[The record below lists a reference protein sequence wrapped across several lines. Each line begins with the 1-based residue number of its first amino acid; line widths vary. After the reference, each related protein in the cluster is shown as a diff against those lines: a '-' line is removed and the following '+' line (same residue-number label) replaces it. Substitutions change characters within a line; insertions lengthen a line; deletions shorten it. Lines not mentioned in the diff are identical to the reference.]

1 MSYDDV
7 SMVEAIDLARTL
19 PRGSSFRAAI
29 NKNEAWSEEQHR
41 AADVMD
47 ALLVINW
54 RLMGCPDQY
63 KPSPI
68 ERPGDRERSL
78 QARKRAK
85 ASKET
90 IENTKWEDV

>member
-7 SMVEAIDLARTL
+7 STVEAIDLARML
-19 PRGSSFRAAI
+19 PQGSEFRAAR
-29 NKNEAWSEEQHR
+29 NKNDAWSDEQHR

-54 RLMGCPDQY
+54 RLMGCPDQFE
-63 KPSPI
+63 PSPI